1 MLEIICFKNSNRNF
15 GFIWLHFLEFCCCCH
30 FEGGG
35 VGGGGGGGGGG
46 EIQNNLSSCFGNFS
60 GTFEIRRK
68 EPVPI

>member
-1 MLEIICFKNSNRNF
+1 M
-15 GFIWLHFLEFCCCCH
+15 
-30 FEGGG
+30 
-35 VGGGGGGGGGG
+35 GGGGGGG